1 MVMQILIR
9 LWENDGENLAE
20 LVKRPTRLGRNL
32 KTYLELG
39 ADAEIADLRQLQ
51 QDVKESK
58 SVADSELQA
67 SKHVRNKP
75 QPGESSS
82 SYSSLCSVSSSSSL
96 ATVSAS
102 KPKLCP
108 LSRDTFRRT
117 LKYNRAT
124 KTGLK
129 ITYVRTKVCDDCRN
143 LPITRNKIKRIN
155 EELAKNRAAGD
166 NCTNLEDQLTKLEAK
181 LIRLERHAQWIK
193 VQRPFIENLQRELS
207 WGNSPRSCVC
217 VQDYGGFY
225 NSLGKK
231 VKSLALSIFDNAPN
245 ELACGDS
252 FIRYV
257 DHWFHGSSCGVTG
270 EYNRAV
276 WIFM

>member
-1 MVMQILIR
+1 M
-9 LWENDGENLAE
+9 
-20 LVKRPTRLGRNL
+20 
-32 KTYLELG
+32 
-39 ADAEIADLRQLQ
+39 
-51 QDVKESK
+51 
-58 SVADSELQA
+58 
-67 SKHVRNKP
+67 
-75 QPGESSS
+75 
-82 SYSSLCSVSSSSSL
+82 
-96 ATVSAS
+96 
-102 KPKLCP
+102 
-108 LSRDTFRRT
+108 
-117 LKYNRAT
+117 
-124 KTGLK
+124 K

-225 NSLGKK
+225 NSLGKM
-231 VKSLALSIFDNAPN
+231 VKSLALSIFNNAPN

-257 DHWFHGSSCGVTG
+257 DHWFLGSSCCVIGD
-270 EYNRAV
+270 YNRTV